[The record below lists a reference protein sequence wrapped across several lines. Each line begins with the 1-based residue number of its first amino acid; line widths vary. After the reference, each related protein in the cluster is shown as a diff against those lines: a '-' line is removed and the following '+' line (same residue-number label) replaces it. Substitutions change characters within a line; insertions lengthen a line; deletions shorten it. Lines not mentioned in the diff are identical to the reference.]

1 MDKGSGFVADVSYV
15 GQANY
20 FNFHSNYNKQ
30 QQTTTKPTKSYDYY
44 SAPAEVYPKAYR
56 PSNYQRP
63 APVVR
68 PKMITTTTTTP
79 APIMTYQEQQEEI
92 EVENTENN
100 R

>member
-30 QQTTTKPTKSYDYY
+30 QTTSKPTKSYDYTHI
-44 SAPAEVYPKAYR
+44 PVEVYQHPKAYR

-63 APVVR
+63 APAVR
-68 PKMITTTTTTP
+68 PKLPTTTTP